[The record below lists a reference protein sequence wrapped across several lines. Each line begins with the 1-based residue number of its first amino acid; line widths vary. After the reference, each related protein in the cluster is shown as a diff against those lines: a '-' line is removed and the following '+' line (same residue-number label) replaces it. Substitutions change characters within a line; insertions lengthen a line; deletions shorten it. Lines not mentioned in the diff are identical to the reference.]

1 MRIEDVNLGG
11 GLFRL
16 DVTPTAWGENVN
28 NVPTRVM
35 DDIMRDVVNRKKGNE
50 RCGCVKP
57 CACTTSRT
65 ATPTWGRTSTTCQCR
80 PQQVPNR
87 EPDGFDAHIDK
98 PRREMYGGWDA
109 ERGFQN
115 DMRKYREA
123 ERAVKACTWPCRE
136 PMKGLNEF
144 QREMAQHPRVEVRP
158 HTCGCH
164 KNTANRCSERE
175 MKQVLHELVDVL
187 LG

>member
-28 NVPTRVM
+28 NVPTHVM
-35 DDIMRDVVNRKKGNE
+35 DGIMRDVVNRKKGNE
-50 RCGCVKP
+50 CCGR
-57 CACTTSRT
+57 TTNHV
-65 ATPTWGRTSTTCQCR
+65 ATPAWSRVTTTCQCR

-87 EPDGFDAHIDK
+87 DFDGFDAHIDK

-144 QREMAQHPRVEVRP
+144 QREMAHRPRVEVRP

-164 KNTANRCSERE
+164 KPTVNRCSERE
-175 MKQVLHELVDVL
+175 MKQMLHELVDVL